1 MGTNI
6 LEERPTYIFTI

>member
-6 LEERPTYIFTI
+6 LQ

>member
-6 LEERPTYIFTI
+6 GHV

>member
-6 LEERPTYIFTI
+6 LVAA